1 MHYTEAKGILS
12 ANNGMNMFR
21 GCTHGC
27 IYCDTRSACYNF
39 THEFEDVEVKRNAV
53 DLLAAELKR
62 KRKKC
67 MIGTGAMCDPY
78 APIERELEF
87 MRRAMELVLAHGFGM
102 TVQTKSADILR
113 DLDLIK
119 QINEKTK
126 FVVQMTLTTAD
137 DTLCKKIEPNVSATR
152 ERVEALKVF
161 QSNGIPTVVWLC
173 PILSYINDTAENV
186 TAIVDYCAES
196 GVKGIINFGMGL
208 TLRDGNREYF
218 YSKLDELFPGMKEK
232 YISRFGNSYEVGSPI
247 GNSLSK
253 LFHALC
259 NKYGIMHDND
269 KIFAYLHEF
278 PEQRFEQIGFNFS

>member
-12 ANNGMNMFR
+12 ANNGMNVFR

-39 THEFEDVEVKRNAV
+39 THEFEDVEVKSNAI
-53 DLLAAELKR
+53 DLLAAELSR

-78 APIERELEF
+78 IPLERELGV
-87 MRRAMELVLAHGFGM
+87 MRRAMELVLARGFGM
-102 TVQTKSADILR
+102 CVQTKSADILR

-137 DTLCKKIEPNVSATR
+137 EELCKKIEPNVSSTR
-152 ERVEALKVF
+152 ERVEALKVLRD
-161 QSNGIPTVVWLC
+161 NGIPTVVWLC
-173 PILSYINDTAENV
+173 PILPYINDTAENI

-196 GVKGIINFGMGL
+196 GVKGIVNFGMGL
-208 TLRDGNREYF
+208 TLRDGNRQYF
-218 YSKLDELFPGMKEK
+218 YSKLDELFPGLKEK
-232 YISRFGNSYEVGSPI
+232 YISRYGNSYEVNSPI
-247 GNSLSK
+247 GNSLIK
-253 LFHALC
+253 LFRALC

-269 KIFAYLHEF
+269 RIFAYLHEF
-278 PEQRFEQIGFNFS
+278 PQKRFEQIGFNF